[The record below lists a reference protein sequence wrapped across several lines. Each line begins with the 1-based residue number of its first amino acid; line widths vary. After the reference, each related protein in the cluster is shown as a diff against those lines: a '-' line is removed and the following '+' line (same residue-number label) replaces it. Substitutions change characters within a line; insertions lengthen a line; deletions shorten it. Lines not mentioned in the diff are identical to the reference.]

1 LRRAVR
7 QRIVNSPTL
16 KKYSKKGMPGM
27 NGTRLS
33 GPALAFAVVYFLKGV
48 AVVGQILVGFWSSF
62 DRSLR
67 NWLGAT
73 GHVKRWNKK
82 ERHGESM
89 DCQWLA
95 MG

>member
-1 LRRAVR
+1 
-7 QRIVNSPTL
+7 
-16 KKYSKKGMPGM
+16 MPGM

-67 NWLGAT
+67 T
-73 GHVKRWNKK
+73 GLVPRVT
-82 ERHGESM
+82 
-89 DCQWLA
+89 
-95 MG
+95 